1 MSNTEPFNNLC
12 LQVVSEVLSST
23 PPAAGY
29 GQDQGEPGTGEPG
42 PILENP
48 HSGHRFGEQRRGQI
62 KMKNP
67 KNSFYLNKD
76 NNSDWPI
83 SGVDSSLQREFEPE
97 RKSLRCVSLRFCRL
111 LCDCRVS
118 GSLFN
123 SKRKDG
129 RQATPRQ
136 AAAHAA
142 RLLLEHV
149 DGVLVIHLQLR
160 RCVRF
165 VNWLPIEPESN
176 LPH

>member
-1 MSNTEPFNNLC
+1 MVCQALPVYKSLGAELSWGCWVLDPRGHTQQGRERLGHFTKGLVCLFLRFYFLRSVPDFPFHITKLDKASMSNTEPFNNLC

-76 NNSDWPI
+76 NNSDWPHFRR
-83 SGVDSSLQREFEPE
+83 GFVPAE
-97 RKSLRCVSLRFCRL
+97 RV
-111 LCDCRVS
+111 
-118 GSLFN
+118 
-123 SKRKDG
+123 
-129 RQATPRQ
+129 
-136 AAAHAA
+136 
-142 RLLLEHV
+142 
-149 DGVLVIHLQLR
+149 
-160 RCVRF
+160 
-165 VNWLPIEPESN
+165 
-176 LPH
+176 